1 MCTYIYIN
9 IYICVYIYICICC
22 PVILS
27 ILGFQIAPRQ
37 VLNFQWNLSQLADS
51 TLFFQPPSSVWVKV
65 GLVLT
70 ANLGIWASTMAKK
83 NNDKNPPTI
92 SDMKH
97 QNCWVPSV
105 SGILWISWLH
115 FIPND
120 TVHGRNPAPPNM
132 YETLWIMGY
141 LPYQQV
147 SLPDFWTINPVSPL
161 LPLCLPPIFHPN
173 SKVWTRISRRGRFG
187 SAIRAQV
194 FTALL
199 VQRIVHQELDLR
211 IRPG

>member
-1 MCTYIYIN
+1 MYIY
-9 IYICVYIYICICC
+9 VYNYICICC
-22 PVILS
+22 PVILR
-27 ILGFQIAPRQ
+27 ILGFQIAARQ

-70 ANLGIWASTMAKK
+70 ANLGIWASKMAKK
-83 NNDKNPPTI
+83 TMTKIQPQFLTWSIRTAASFRFRDPLNLLVI
-92 SDMKH
+92 
-97 QNCWVPSV
+97 
-105 SGILWISWLH
+105 H

-147 SLPDFWTINPVSPL
+147 SLPDFWTINLVSPL

-194 FTALL
+194 FTA
-199 VQRIVHQELDLR
+199 RGPAN
-211 IRPG
+211 RPSGVGPPD